1 MLDAVLKRMRRKLEI
16 IQMDRKAHN
25 DALYHDMSELLS
37 LMDML
42 ERSLERFDDHKA
54 G

>member
-16 IQMDRKAHN
+16 IQMDRKAQN